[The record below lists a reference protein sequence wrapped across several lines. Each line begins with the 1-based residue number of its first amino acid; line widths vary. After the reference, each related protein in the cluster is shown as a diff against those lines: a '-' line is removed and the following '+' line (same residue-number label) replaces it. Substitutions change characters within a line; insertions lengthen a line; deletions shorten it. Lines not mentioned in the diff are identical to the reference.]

1 MMISNAVNFT
11 WSHLRRRT
19 TLWRCIWQGGA
30 LCLLASVNCQ
40 AVQPAFQ
47 FGNHDVPKM
56 AADMQLDGLAKQ
68 LSWQASQDDRRSALA
83 ALQQLANSGDAEA
96 AFRLGRY
103 FHIESS
109 HRDYTQALFYYNKA
123 IEKGHAWA
131 MSNAGLLYN
140 EGLGVQVDHAMAR
153 KYFEQ
158 AAARG
163 SEFGDYNLARQ
174 DFIGEG
180 GPRDAKNGLALLE
193 KCAQFKKSLCLYD
206 EAALYLTGE
215 FGIPEDY
222 PKGIALA
229 AQAADLGERAASWG
243 LAKLYLMGDDGV
255 PLDIAKGMSM
265 LRALSDQGY
274 GLATASLG
282 DLHSDPKLR
291 SEFFSLDFG
300 GEDQTSDAIKSA
312 IPQDLAKAES
322 YWLAA
327 TQQGY
332 CRAFASLASV
342 YDRGAGVS
350 VDYTKAAL
358 YVANAVKCAPNEP
371 LFLFKLGDRMAEAKG
386 IPRDCVSAGNLFY
399 KSMSLGYGRAGANLG
414 YLYDKG
420 CGTILRDDKRAFQI
434 YLVCAKAGD
443 AMCQNNVGAML
454 KHGRGVGDPD
464 YMRAFGWLIIAA
476 SGGEELARKN
486 LENYKDLFPSDTREQ
501 GVKHAKE
508 VAEMIHPG
516 YVDMQALARGDMT
529 Y

>member
-1 MMISNAVNFT
+1 LLSIAFNFT
-11 WSHLRRRT
+11 RPHLRRRA
-19 TLWRCIWQGGA
+19 TLWSCIWQVGA
-30 LCLLASVNCQ
+30 LCLLTSVNCK

-47 FGNHDVPKM
+47 FGNHDTPRM
-56 AADMQLDGLAKQ
+56 AGNSQLDGLATR
-68 LSWQASQDDRRSALA
+68 LSWQTSVDDRRSALA

-103 FHIESS
+103 FHIESG
-109 HRDYTQALFYYNKA
+109 HLDYAQALFYYNKA

-131 MSNAGLLYN
+131 MSNVGLLY
-140 EGLGVQVDHAMAR
+140 EDGLGVQVDDAIAR

-158 AAARG
+158 AAAMG
-163 SEFGDYNLARQ
+163 SEFGYYNLARQ
-174 DFIGEG
+174 NLIGEG
-180 GPRDAKNGLALLE
+180 GPRDIKKALALLE
-193 KCAQFKKSLCLYD
+193 KCAQLKKSLCVYD

-222 PKGIALA
+222 PKGLALA

-243 LAKLYLMGDDGV
+243 MAKLYLMGDDGV
-255 PLDIAKGMSM
+255 PLDVAKGMSM
-265 LRALSDQGY
+265 LRALSDRGY

-291 SEFFSLDFG
+291 SEFFGLRFG
-300 GEDQTSDAIKSA
+300 GEDQVSDAIKA
-312 IPQDLAKAES
+312 AVPQDLAKAES

-332 CRAFASLASV
+332 CRAFTSIASV

-371 LFLFKLGDRMAEAKG
+371 LFLFKLGDRMTEAKG
-386 IPRDCVSAGNLFY
+386 IPRDCVRAGNLFY
-399 KSMSLGYGRAGANLG
+399 KSMSLGYSKAGANLG

-434 YLVCAKAGD
+434 YLACAKAGD
-443 AMCQNNVGAML
+443 GMCQNNVGAML
-454 KHGRGVGDPD
+454 KHGRGVGAPD
-464 YMRAFGWLIIAA
+464 YIRSFGWFIIAA
-476 SGGEELARKN
+476 SGGEELAQKN
-486 LENYKDLFPSDTREQ
+486 LENYKDLFTSDTREQ
-501 GVKHAKE
+501 GIEHAKE
-508 VAEMIHPG
+508 VVEMIHPG
-516 YVDMQALARGDMT
+516 YVDMQALDRGDTT

>member
-1 MMISNAVNFT
+1 LLSIAFNFT
-11 WSHLRRRT
+11 RPHLRRRA
-19 TLWRCIWQGGA
+19 TLWSCIWQVGA
-30 LCLLASVNCQ
+30 LCLLTSVNCK

-47 FGNHDVPKM
+47 FGNHDTPRM
-56 AADMQLDGLAKQ
+56 AGNSQLDGLATR
-68 LSWQASQDDRRSALA
+68 LSWQTSVDDRRSALA

-103 FHIESS
+103 FHIESG
-109 HRDYTQALFYYNKA
+109 HLDYAQALFYYNKA

-131 MSNAGLLYN
+131 MSNVGLLY
-140 EGLGVQVDHAMAR
+140 EDGLGVQVDDAIAR

-158 AAARG
+158 AAAMG
-163 SEFGDYNLARQ
+163 SEFGYYNLARQ
-174 DFIGEG
+174 NLIGEG
-180 GPRDAKNGLALLE
+180 GPRDIKKALALLE
-193 KCAQFKKSLCLYD
+193 KCAQLKKSLCVYD

-222 PKGIALA
+222 PKGLALA

-243 LAKLYLMGDDGV
+243 MAKLYLMGDDGV
-255 PLDIAKGMSM
+255 PLDVAKGMSM

-291 SEFFSLDFG
+291 SEFFSLRFG
-300 GEDQTSDAIKSA
+300 GEDQVSDAIKA
-312 IPQDLAKAES
+312 AVPQDLAKAES

-332 CRAFASLASV
+332 CRAFTSIASV

-371 LFLFKLGDRMAEAKG
+371 LFLFKLGDRMTEAKG
-386 IPRDCVSAGNLFY
+386 IPRDCVRAGNLFY
-399 KSMSLGYGRAGANLG
+399 KSMSLGYSKAGANLG

-434 YLVCAKAGD
+434 YLACAKAGD
-443 AMCQNNVGAML
+443 GMCQNNVGAML
-454 KHGRGVGDPD
+454 KHGRGVGEPD
-464 YMRAFGWLIIAA
+464 YIRSFGWFIIAA

-486 LENYKDLFPSDTREQ
+486 LENYKDLFTSDTREQ
-501 GVKHAKE
+501 GIEHAKE
-508 VAEMIHPG
+508 VVEMIHPG
-516 YVDMQALARGDMT
+516 YVDMQALERGDMT